1 MGVAPEPASQQS
13 SDSRE
18 QESDRARDSII
29 RNHNISN
36 MDNEE
41 VLYPS
46 LFEDDFITRS
56 LGPIV
61 NQNDVALTELVANAW
76 DAGASHVR
84 IFIPDERN
92 QILYI
97 EDDGIGMTEDEFQN
111 HWMKLR
117 YDRLKT
123 QGRNVIFPEGV
134 TGKRTAFGRNGV
146 GRHGLFC
153 FAEEYKVITE
163 KDGKKLTFVVKAN
176 VEHNPIAVTQ
186 KTEETSNSHGTRL
199 EVIVEKNLPN
209 TEKIREIISARFL
222 HDPQFEIT
230 VNRVRLD
237 LDDLSG
243 GVDPTEI
250 DVEGTSIHLTA
261 YFIDT
266 TKSSRKSVFQGIAF
280 WQSNRLVGEPS
291 WSLGK
296 NMILD
301 GRTALAKRYTFIIKT
316 DDMAE
321 LVKEDWSGFKKDDA
335 VEKVYEA
342 VEEYVNE
349 CLENV
354 STATVQTMTENL
366 DPAVKKS
373 LQDMNPLARK
383 EVEEVIKEI
392 VTSTPKV
399 KQESVNLAVKTLV
412 NVEKSKNGKALLEKL
427 STMKPDDLDG
437 LNDLLD
443 KWTVCDALEV
453 LNEIDRRLAVITAI
467 RKLAGDNTTDE
478 LHVLHPMITESRW
491 LFGPEYESSEYIFNR
506 QMRTAVSAI
515 FGEDKF
521 YRADINDKKRPD
533 LICMPNSTIGVTGLT
548 DMSDESGMVT
558 VRQLLLIELK
568 KGAFKITRDERNQAQ
583 GYIEDLAK
591 STALG
596 GNCRIIGFVVGDT
609 IADNLT
615 NTFKVEDN
623 GVLLGTLHS
632 TTYSQLVDT
641 AEKRMFGLRQVLAD
655 RYDDVP
661 GMDLYN
667 QVRLSL

>member
-1 MGVAPEPASQQS
+1 
-13 SDSRE
+13 
-18 QESDRARDSII
+18 
-29 RNHNISN
+29 
-36 MDNEE
+36 MDTEDI
-41 VLYPS
+41 LYPS

-56 LGPIV
+56 LGSIV
-61 NQNDVALTELVANAW
+61 NQPDVALTELVANAW

-84 IFIPDERN
+84 IFIPDKRGEM
-92 QILYI
+92 LYI
-97 EDDGIGMTEDEFQN
+97 EDDGVGMNEEEFQN

-117 YDRLKT
+117 YNRLKN
-123 QGRNVIFPEGV
+123 QGRDVVFPEGV

-153 FAEEYKVITE
+153 FADDYKVITR
-163 KDGKKLTFVVKAN
+163 KDRKELTFVVKAN
-176 VEHNPIAVTQ
+176 VEQNPIAAT
-186 KTEETSNSHGTRL
+186 KEKEETSDGHGTRL
-199 EVIVEKNLPN
+199 EVYVERNRPDVD
-209 TEKIREIISARFL
+209 KIREIISARFL
-222 HDPQFEIT
+222 HDPQFEIE
-230 VNRVRLD
+230 VNHFKLD

-243 GVDPTEI
+243 GVDPAEI
-250 DVEGTSIHLTA
+250 DVEGTEIHLTA

-266 TKSSRKSVFQGIAF
+266 TKSSRKSIFQGIAF
-280 WQSNRLVGEPS
+280 WQSNRLVGEPN

-321 LVKEDWSGFKKDDA
+321 LVKEDWSGFKKDEK
-335 VEKVYEA
+335 VERVYEA
-342 VEEYVNE
+342 VEKYVDE
-349 CLENV
+349 CIDAV
-354 STATVQTMTENL
+354 STATIQTVTENL

-373 LQDMNPLARK
+373 LQDVNPLVRK

-392 VTSTPKV
+392 VVATPKV

-427 STMKPDDLDG
+427 ANMKPDDLDG
-437 LNDLLD
+437 LNGLLD
-443 KWTVCDALEV
+443 KWTVGDALEV
-453 LNEIDRRLAVITAI
+453 LNEIDRRLAVIVAI
-467 RKLAGDNTTDE
+467 RKLSEDNTTDE
-478 LHVLHPMITESRW
+478 LHVLHPMIAESRW

-506 QMRTAVSAI
+506 QMKTAVSQV
-515 FGEDKF
+515 FGDVKF

-548 DMSDESGMVT
+548 DMTEEPNLVK

-591 STALG
+591 STVLG
-596 GNCRIIGFVVGDT
+596 GNCRIIGFVVGDS
-609 IADNLT
+609 IADNLA
-615 NTFKVEDN
+615 NVSKVEDN
-623 GVLLGTLHS
+623 GVVLGTLYT

-667 QVRLSL
+667 QVRFSL